1 MFSQVKPSGDI
12 FMETYFSIN
21 PLIAVLIPVIAVILI
36 VLSRKWPNI
45 RESWTIVAAVAMFG
59 LIFSMLPSVLDGR
72 SPEIS
77 LLNIS
82 PGISLALR
90 VDTTGIIFGLSAS
103 FLWIITSLYSIGYMR
118 SLEEKKQTRYYASF
132 ALCLA
137 SAAGIAFS
145 ANLLTFVLFYEILTL
160 ATYPLVIHKET
171 PGAISAGRKYLTY
184 LLTGGLALIAA
195 AALTYIYAGTLDFK
209 AGGFL
214 SNLSGEPNLMLLFVL
229 FLIGFGMKSALIPF
243 HSWLPTAMVA
253 PTPVSALLHAVAVV
267 KAGVFGFVRAI
278 GFVFGP
284 GLFHDIGAW
293 QILAIMAAVTIV
305 ISSLL
310 AMFQDNLKR
319 RLAYST
325 VGHLSYIVLGVS
337 LLSADAWVGGL
348 LHLVNHATL
357 KITLFFCAGA
367 IYARTHVENISELNG
382 MGKQMP
388 VTMGVFAL
396 AAIGLAGIP
405 PLNGFVSKWFLGLG
419 SVEADLG
426 IFLGLLLLSGLLNAG
441 YFFPI
446 IRRAFFMKSEKRTRF
461 GEAPALMVVPL
472 VITVALSLWLGLAPD
487 GIFHFYELATDA
499 VTNIMSG
506 IGR

>member
-1 MFSQVKPSGDI
+1 MEGFYSIKP
-12 FMETYFSIN
+12 
-21 PLIAVLIPVIAVILI
+21 LAALLIPVLAVVFILF
-36 VLSRKWPNI
+36 STRRPNI
-45 RESWTIVAAVAMFG
+45 REFWTLAAAAGMFG
-59 LIFSMLPSVLDGR
+59 VIFSMLPAVLDGR
-72 SPEIS
+72 SPQIS

-90 VDTTGIIFGLSAS
+90 ADTVGLIFALSAS
-103 FLWIITSLYSIGYMR
+103 ALWIITSFYSIGYMR
-118 SLEEKKQTRYYASF
+118 SLNEKKQTRYYAAF

-137 SAAGIAFS
+137 STIGIAFS

-160 ATYPLVIHKET
+160 VTYPLVIHKET
-171 PGAISAGRKYLTY
+171 PEAIAAGRKYLVY

-195 AALTYIYAGTLDFK
+195 AALTYYYAGSLDFK

-214 SNLSGEPNLMLLFVL
+214 GNLSGQPNLMMLFVL
-229 FLIGFGMKSALIPF
+229 FLVGFGVKSALLPF
-243 HSWLPTAMVA
+243 HSWLPTAMIA

-267 KAGVFGFVRAI
+267 KAGVFGFVRVI

-284 GLFHDIGAW
+284 SVFHDIGAW

-305 ISSLL
+305 VSSLL
-310 AMFQDNLKR
+310 AFYQDNLKR

-325 VGHLSYIVLGVS
+325 VGHLSYIILGIS
-337 LLSADAWVGGL
+337 LLSPDAWTGGL

-367 IYARTHVENISELNG
+367 IYAKTHIENISQLNG
-382 MGKQMP
+382 IAKQMP
-388 VTMGVFAL
+388 LTLGAFTL

-405 PLNGFVSKWFLGLG
+405 PLNGFVSKWLIGQGAF
-419 SVEADLG
+419 DDNLG
-426 IFLGLLLLSGLLNAG
+426 IFAGLLLLSGLLNAG

-446 IRRAFFMKSEKRTRF
+446 IRRAFFMKPEKELKFSEASLF
-461 GEAPALMVVPL
+461 MVVPL
-472 VITVALSLWLGLAPD
+472 LITAALSLFLGLMPD
-487 GIFHFYELATDA
+487 GFFHFYQLVTDA

-506 IGR
+506 GLR